1 MTLNKLDGRLNGKI
15 VKIQFWR
22 PIQVLTNRV
31 IEL

>member
-1 MTLNKLDGRLNGKI
+1 MTLNKLEGRLNGKI

-22 PIQVLTNRV
+22 QIQVLTNRV